1 MLKINL
7 SCLLSC
13 LLVMATVTQ
22 PVAAQQTNQQ
32 ALTVELAAATKPAA
46 TRQAD
51 PQAATVEK
59 VKIKIAKLGVGS
71 KAKATI
77 RLNDGSKIKG
87 YIAQAGEDNFVIRDR
102 KTDAPTT
109 IRYVDVA
116 KVEENRGHSTARN
129 IAIGVGIGVGALLL
143 AIAISIAHLD

>member
-1 MLKINL
+1 MLKMNL
-7 SCLLSC
+7 CCLLSC
-13 LLVMATVTQ
+13 LLLLATTM
-22 PVAAQQTNQQ
+22 PVAAQQADQP
-32 ALTVELAAATKPAA
+32 AAVEYAAATKPAA
-46 TRQAD
+46 TSQAD
-51 PQAATVEK
+51 PQAATVER
-59 VKIKIAKLGVGS
+59 VKIKIAKLGLGA

-77 RLNDGSKIKG
+77 RLKDGTKTKG
-87 YIAQAGEDNFVIRDR
+87 YITEAGDETFVIRDR

-109 IRYVDVA
+109 IRYENVA

>member
-13 LLVMATVTQ
+13 LLLLATITKPVT
-22 PVAAQQTNQQ
+22 AQQIDQPGA
-32 ALTVELAAATKPAA
+32 ALELAAHTNPAA
-46 TRQAD
+46 TGQAD
-51 PQAATVEK
+51 PQTEK
-59 VKIKIAKLGVGS
+59 IKIKIAKLGVGA

-77 RLNDGSKIKG
+77 RLRDGSKIKG

-109 IRYVDVA
+109 IRYADVA

-143 AIAISIAHLD
+143 AIAISIAHLDD